1 MKRFKLVL
9 LCMALLLLTACDKEE
24 VVPSEGVVSGQPDVS
39 ADVSAEP
46 VREEITFTAEHEK
59 SMRDYLSTRTY
70 MIFSQSM
77 DNGIQGQSSYSTT
90 RYSLSVNV
98 EQKIQSLTM
107 RYIIVNGMSHEGVGY
122 SIYSN
127 ADKTI
132 VSEDGVWKEA
142 TSEYSNLAWDLS
154 NFDNDLDIYDYLM
167 NGLELPIGHVGVSYD
182 DYWTFEWKEPADDS
196 LLVGL
201 EYDELLEASFKYTF
215 RYVKETVV
223 PNSVTV
229 RVGYKIEDVQY
240 YVESVIQFSS
250 IGNTLIAMPEIG
262 SKV

>member
-1 MKRFKLVL
+1 MKRFKLIL
-9 LCMALLLLTACDKEE
+9 LCMALLLLTACDKAE
-24 VVPSEGVVSGQPDVS
+24 VEPSEGVVSDSPTESVE
-39 ADVSAEP
+39 VSAEP
-46 VREEITFTAEHEK
+46 VLEDVTFTAEHEQ

-107 RYIIVNGMSHEGVGY
+107 RYIIVNGLSHDGVGY

-127 ADKTI
+127 PDRTI

-154 NFDNDLDIYDYLM
+154 NFDNDLDVYDYLM
-167 NGLELPIGHVGVSYD
+167 NGLGLPIGRTGTSYD
-182 DYWTFEWKEPADDS
+182 NYWTFEWTEPADDS
-196 LLVGL
+196 LLIGL
-201 EYDELLEASFKYTF
+201 EYDELLDASFKYTF
-215 RYVKETVV
+215 RYVKDTVV

-262 SKV
+262 SEV